1 MVLHKRVLLL
11 PHHKQISNTM
21 AKKELIETEVGNL
34 FQNSPRKSM
43 STKCHVGFR
52 FLEGKNLRL
61 CNDWVESV
69 DGVLKITYY
78 DDFIIPEFI
87 SINGENYGVTE
98 IGECTFIKSMES
110 LYIPASVS
118 KIDNYA
124 FTYIPNSPT
133 LKIQVSKD
141 NRFYDSR
148 ENCNAIIE
156 TKTDKMICACKNSVI
171 PKSVK
176 VIGKNSFEGCTI
188 ENVIIPNAIVEIE
201 SEAFLLCKSL
211 KAVTINNKEA
221 RVHKLAFEQEVLIN
235 GKPRDYWMPI
245 EGDYLDLQRN

>member
-1 MVLHKRVLLL
+1 
-11 PHHKQISNTM
+11 M

-78 DDFIIPEFI
+78 DDFIVPEFI
-87 SINGENYGVTE
+87 PINGENYGVTE

-118 KIDNYA
+118 KIDDYA
-124 FTYIPNSPT
+124 YTYIPNSPT

-141 NRFYDSR
+141 NKFYDSR

-156 TKTDKMICACKNSVI
+156 TKTDKLICACKNSVI
-171 PKSVK
+171 PNSVK

-245 EGDYLDLQRN
+245 KGDYLDLQKI